1 MALES
6 QIGSLAGT
14 GIGMAVGGPLGATL
28 GAGLG
33 GIAGGLIGKARQSEP
48 EVPMVDPAQVARMK
62 EIQQTRDQI
71 SQGRDPLTQM
81 NISEIK
87 KTGETTK
94 GQLGK
99 FTGGDVGAT
108 LSAFLRAQRNTGK
121 NINSAFAQS
130 QQRLPFFEN
139 LQSQLGNRIAQ
150 RKLELGINTQD
161 TARAKNAQ
169 SDKLLNTA
177 ISGTIAT
184 LPALIGGGGNGQV
197 GGGASSVPGAGQS
210 PIDGMNSLGQTQLPV
225 APPLQVGDMGGQF
238 QQGISNGGNPG
249 FQQLGN
255 GFQL

>member
-14 GIGMAVGGPLGATL
+14 GIGMAVGGPLGAQL

-48 EVPMVDPAQVARMK
+48 EVPMVDPAQAARMN
-62 EIQQTRDQI
+62 EIKQTRDQI
-71 SQGRDPLTQM
+71 SQGRDPLTQL

-108 LSAFLRAQRNTGK
+108 LSSFLRAQRNTGK

-184 LPALIGGGGNGQV
+184 LPALIGGGGSQAGA
-197 GGGASSVPGAGQS
+197 GASSVPGAGQS
-210 PIDGMNSLGQTQLPV
+210 PIDGVNTLGQTQLPV

-238 QQGISNGGNPG
+238 QQGISNGGNAG
-249 FQQLGN
+249 FQQLES
-255 GFQL
+255 GFQLQ